1 MRSRRYRRVMTGIT
15 DLDEMLR
22 TLTVTRR
29 AETYTFAT
37 LRSAP
42 PLGDGIAAVI
52 EETEGLTVV
61 ATVTRARSEGWS
73 VDFEAAWLTLNIHS
87 ALEAVGLTSA
97 FSAALTEAAI
107 PCNTLAGFHHDHL
120 LVPIDQADDAI
131 RVLEALRG

>member
-1 MRSRRYRRVMTGIT
+1 MRSRRYRRAMAGLT

-29 AETYTFAT
+29 AKTYTFAT

-87 ALEAVGLTSA
+87 ALEAVGLMA
-97 FSAALTEAAI
+97 ALSAALAEAAI